1 MTTQEISLNKNHP
14 QVEITASEGPFNLAA
29 SLREI
34 EEAGYGDRL
43 IRVTMTTSIEILPP
57 QQI

>member
-14 QVEITASEGPFNLAA
+14 QVDITASEGAFNLAA

-43 IRVTMTTSIEILPP
+43 IRVTVNTTIEILPP
-57 QQI
+57 KQI